1 MPRKLLLVALAVCY
15 PLCAENMTGNNNP
28 FDRNCV
34 PCHRRLPATL
44 QDMFKRYLLAYSSEN
59 NLKAGVYHYLRYPNK
74 DISVMDKL
82 FLKRFGVKS
91 PTTLTEKELKEAV
104 EIYWERYKVFGKL
117 K

>member
-1 MPRKLLLVALAVCY
+1 MLRKLLLVAFVAYY
-15 PLCAENMTGNNNP
+15 PLCAEPLTATDNP

-34 PCHRRLPATL
+34 PCHRKLPASL

-82 FLKRFGVKS
+82 FLRRFGVKS

-104 EIYWERYKVFGKL
+104 DIYWERYKVIGKI